1 MCTINLSNVYNF
13 KVHARGQVK
22 QLFMSNVNLNALGNV
37 KDMENIDVR
46 TFLQRTIQL
55 QYITLWR
62 SHDNNVFIMTLC

>member
-1 MCTINLSNVYNF
+1 
-13 KVHARGQVK
+13 VHAREQVK

-55 QYITLWR
+55 QYI
-62 SHDNNVFIMTLC
+62 